1 MPYATRRSA
10 RKWRR
15 DQTAEVAPL
24 STEFGCDRTE
34 FAHAGQGTEGAPSN
48 RLTGCIVRTILTDM
62 GMLQAATALTLA
74 AGIAGVRAEQ
84 IPPRSA
90 KEGVYTTAQANRGK
104 VVYDKKCASCHG
116 TMATVTPDM
125 APLLNDTG
133 FQNLW
138 RDRSLA
144 RLFNAIRETM
154 PQDAPGTLSPEQS
167 IDIVAY
173 ILSANQLPAGDT
185 DLPHDVEILKDIRL
199 DAGEP

>member
-1 MPYATRRSA
+1 M
-10 RKWRR
+10 KILH
-15 DQTAEVAPL
+15 VA
-24 STEFGCDRTE
+24 
-34 FAHAGQGTEGAPSN
+34 
-48 RLTGCIVRTILTDM
+48 
-62 GMLQAATALTLA
+62 AAIALAA
-74 AGIAGVRAEQ
+74 AGIAAMQVEP

-104 VVYDKKCASCHG
+104 TVYDKKCASCHG

-144 RLFNAIRETM
+144 RLFKAIRETM
-154 PQDAPGTLSPEQS
+154 PQDAPGTLTAEESV
-167 IDIVAY
+167 DIVAY
-173 ILSANQLPAGDT
+173 ILSANQLPAGDAE
-185 DLPHDVEILKDIRL
+185 LPHDLEILKDVRL